1 MSNHQQQI
9 AEGVIGTI
17 SSIVLSIPAWLLDVE
32 SALRIFCL
40 FLSAIASVVT
50 IVKMSDKKK

>member
-9 AEGVIGTI
+9 AEGITGTI
-17 SSIVLSIPAWLLDVE
+17 SSILLSIPAWLLDVE

-40 FLSAIASVVT
+40 FLSGVASVVT
-50 IVKMSDKKK
+50 IIKMSKSKK